1 MALAT
6 LGSRTKACLREELR
20 TNTQL
25 LSHLQP
31 PSSLILLFAD
41 RNRFYI
47 DFLDTSRFWDYF
59 YHSTRMCRQ
68 RYKKGFQG
76 KG

>member
-6 LGSRTKACLREELR
+6 LGSRTKACLWEELR

-31 PSSLILLFAD
+31 SSLILLFAE
-41 RNRFYI
+41 RNTFYI
-47 DFLDTSRFWDYF
+47 DFLDTSSFWDYF
-59 YHSTRMCRQ
+59 YHSTYMCRQ
-68 RYKKGFQG
+68 RYKKGFQA